1 MRPLRASLF
10 AAIALLAGPPL
21 SHADGRVIALLQ
33 DFETA
38 APPALRAGLP
48 LKANLSA
55 KGEDGGRCLEV
66 AIPENFSWRWKG
78 WNSDREQP
86 LPFVSLTTL
95 SSPFLPPEAD
105 AVRARIWVRSGRAL
119 VSVGGPV
126 SQMGCS
132 DVFCDPQLLETSE
145 GWQTVEFSLNHPL
158 LRNFRRAN
166 FSKDLPVVAYSRWAQ
181 EPLQLYVLAIP
192 EKLRTAGETTVL
204 FDQFELVARN
214 EGKPFP
220 DFANAAVNRSPI
232 VDFNSSTADLKNVCT
247 VAHGYSTLD
256 SFEQGYLRRPHSELR
271 PVPEQFQKASPFIRE
286 EGVAY
291 PAPRI
296 SLVDIA
302 PNTRALRA
310 ECVWMEEGQI
320 VTFKTKA
327 PAEANAFNC
336 TLQTN
341 LPNLPRNYRFKIN
354 GTDARAVDF
363 VVFVSPHGA
372 ADFPWGAMAP
382 KPELQQAFSRS
393 DYDGPA
399 SKFDY
404 LLVSQKNS
412 LAATADIASAPSF
425 GFYTTRRLL
434 PEEAWSELVVPFSD
448 LMCVYA
454 QGTCTEMQRSQQ
466 ALSPETIAAV
476 GIVLPFGT
484 GHGSIFVKSAS
495 FGTLPAAE
503 QPPHSLRS
511 YWQPPVTP
519 PPALHKLRDFGG
531 LWMSLEK
538 QKPDF
543 MGEAKPVNR

>member
-1 MRPLRASLF
+1 
-10 AAIALLAGPPL
+10 
-21 SHADGRVIALLQ
+21 
-33 DFETA
+33 
-38 APPALRAGLP
+38 
-48 LKANLSA
+48 
-55 KGEDGGRCLEV
+55 
-66 AIPENFSWRWKG
+66 
-78 WNSDREQP
+78 
-86 LPFVSLTTL
+86 
-95 SSPFLPPEAD
+95 
-105 AVRARIWVRSGRAL
+105 
-119 VSVGGPV
+119 
-126 SQMGCS
+126 MGCS

-145 GWQTVEFSLNHPL
+145 GWQTVEFSLNHPI

-166 FSKDLPVVAYSRWAQ
+166 FTKDLPVVAYTRWAQ
-181 EPLQLYVLAIP
+181 EPLQLYVLALP
-192 EKLRTAGETTVL
+192 EKLRPAGETTVL

-232 VDFNSSTADLKNVCT
+232 VDFNSSTAALKNVCT

-256 SFEQGYLRRPHSELR
+256 SFEQGYRRRPHSELR
-271 PVPEQFQKASPFIRE
+271 PVPEQFQKTSSFIRQ
-286 EGVAY
+286 EGIAY

-302 PNTRALRA
+302 QNTRALRA

-320 VTFKTKA
+320 VSFKTKA
-327 PAEANAFNC
+327 PAEANALSW

-363 VVFVSPHGA
+363 VVFVSPHGD
-372 ADFPWGAMAP
+372 ADFPWEAMAP
-382 KPELQQAFSRS
+382 KPELQEAFARS
-393 DYDGPA
+393 NYAGPGA
-399 SKFDY
+399 KFDY
-404 LLVSQKNS
+404 LLVSQKNV

-434 PEEAWSELVVPFSD
+434 PAETWSELVVPFSD
-448 LMCVYA
+448 FMCVYA
-454 QGTCTEMQRSQQ
+454 QGSCTEMQRSQQ
-466 ALSPETIAAV
+466 ALFPETIAAV
-476 GIVLPFGT
+476 GIVLPFAT
-484 GHGSIFVKSAS
+484 GHGSILVKSAS

-519 PPALHKLRDFGG
+519 PPVLHRLHDFGG
-531 LWMSLEK
+531 LWMSLDH

-543 MGEAKPVNR
+543 LDEANSDVR